1 MSHIKV
7 NMAKAKV
14 IAHTAR
20 RAKRDVAYVPI
31 DGGSMHAQLSPAGEA
46 LRQATKVSDDQV
58 QIDIDNCT
66 DDVALKAVMVA
77 KGLID

>member
-7 NMAKAKV
+7 NMDKAKV

-20 RAKRDVAYVPI
+20 RLKRDVDMKPLDI
-31 DGGSMHAQLSPAGEA
+31 
-46 LRQATKVSDDQV
+46 QATIPAMSVKAEADRQLIRDVDSVVQV
-58 QIDIDNCT
+58 DIDNCS